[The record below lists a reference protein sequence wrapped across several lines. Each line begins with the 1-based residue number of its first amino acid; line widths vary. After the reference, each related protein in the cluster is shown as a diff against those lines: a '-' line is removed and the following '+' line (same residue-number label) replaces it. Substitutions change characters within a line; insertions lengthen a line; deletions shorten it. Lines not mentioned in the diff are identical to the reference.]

1 MTTLTEAPI
10 IQGFVPNFCGNEP
23 TAADFNALLKRIG
36 KSQRWISDRTDISE
50 RRLRYLAAGGRLVSG
65 EFTVT
70 SMSYIEQFALESL
83 ARCAE
88 VMRLP

>member
-1 MTTLTEAPI
+1 MTVMTETVI
-10 IQGFVPNFCGNEP
+10 FQGLIPDYRGVES
-23 TAADFNALLKRIG
+23 TQADFHALLERIS
-36 KSQRWISDRTDISE
+36 KSQRWISERTGISE

-65 EFTVT
+65 EFTPT